1 MPDFLTIRLEQSDA
15 KALDSI
21 LSADRAYAIRKAL
34 ASLLELELK
43 RDFQSVN
50 VTLHEPKIG
59 PAELVVGLRAPHDL
73 TKLTS
78 DETKFLT
85 TLNEMLSESPYQ
97 VHVSGA
103 VQRDGVDLPN
113 MGIDWRAAMRAVN
126 QQGASMMPGLLA
138 SIIDGAEEVERHQ
151 Q

>member
-1 MPDFLTIRLEQSDA
+1 MADFLTIRLEQADA
-15 KALDSI
+15 ASLDPI

-50 VTLHEPKIG
+50 VTLHEPKEG

-73 TKLTS
+73 TKLTA
-78 DETKFLT
+78 DETKFLA

-97 VHVSGA
+97 VHVGGA
-103 VQRDGVDLPN
+103 IQRDGTDLPG

-126 QQGASMMPGLLA
+126 QQGAAMMPGLLA
-138 SIIDGAEEVERHQ
+138 SIIDGAEEVEKRQ
-151 Q
+151 R